1 MFSLMEMAV
10 PMQSVANTQ
19 DVEFNDYFR
28 SWRRYRK
35 LSQLELALT
44 AGVSQRHVSWL
55 ETGRSKP
62 SREMVIRLSE
72 AMEIPLRER
81 NTFLQTAGFANVY
94 TEKALEE
101 PTMSAVFDVIRTI
114 LDHHDP
120 MPAVVVDRLWNV
132 RMKNG
137 GADLMFSLAGDSD
150 EVWRSIG
157 DDGEHNLALLTL
169 HPKGLRPFIAN
180 WDAAAPEFIRR
191 LKREALASGDP
202 RMREKF
208 AKIIALAGPVAET
221 GDNTSQLM
229 PVLPLEISV
238 NGLNLSLF
246 SVITTFGTP
255 QDITT
260 EELRIEAFYP
270 SDKDTAALFQN
281 LSQAH

>member
-1 MFSLMEMAV
+1 MLFELEMV
-10 PMQSVANTQ
+10 VSMQSAGNTQ

-35 LSQLELALT
+35 LSQLELALV

-94 TEKALEE
+94 TEKALDE
-101 PTMSAVFDVIRTI
+101 PAMSAVFDVIRTI

-132 RMKNG
+132 RMKNR
-137 GADLMFSLAGDSD
+137 GADLMFSLAGDS
-150 EVWRSIG
+150 EAVWRSIG

-169 HPKGLRPFIAN
+169 HPQGLRPYIAN

-191 LKREALASGDP
+191 LKREALASGDS
-202 RMREKF
+202 RMQEKF
-208 AKIIALAGPVAET
+208 EKIIALAGPIAEV
-221 GDNTSQLM
+221 GDSRSHLM
-229 PVLPLEISV
+229 PVLPLEIAV

-270 SDKDTAALFQN
+270 SDKDTAAVFQN
-281 LSQAH
+281 LSPDN